1 MSFKDEPPA
10 ELPGGGLCEGP
21 SGRAVTECV
30 QERGELWVLPVI
42 PAGWR
47 VGAAAGRAEELSEHS
62 GFPCSKVDALTC
74 EPPHAT
80 LLGGQC
86 LVMSFPSALM

>member
-10 ELPGGGLCEGP
+10 ELPGGGLREGP

-47 VGAAAGRAEELSEHS
+47 VGAAAGRAAGGWL
-62 GFPCSKVDALTC
+62 AL
-74 EPPHAT
+74 PRSPAAA
-80 LLGGQC
+80 C
-86 LVMSFPSALM
+86 LNGECCCG